1 MRRKISR
8 RLTYLLVFL
17 AVVGPGIITAN
28 VDNDAGGITTYSLA
42 GAHYGYSLLWS
53 LIPVFV
59 FLTVVQEMSS
69 RLGVVTG
76 KGLSDLIRENFGVRV
91 TVYLMIG
98 LVLTNF
104 GNVCAEFAGIA
115 ASCELFGVIKYL
127 SVPIGAF
134 LVWWLVV
141 KGTYKSVERI
151 FLVDSLFYVAYLLS
165 GYFAHPDW
173 TLALR
178 RTLVPSFSFKRGYLF
193 MLIGV
198 VGTTIAPWMQF
209 YLQASVVEKGVK
221 VKQYMFTLVDVV
233 VGCVTVNVVAF
244 FIIVT
249 CGATLFANGIQVQ
262 TAKDAALS
270 LAPLA
275 GRYSSELFAFGL
287 LNASLFSA
295 AILPIST
302 AYFVCEAMGWES
314 GVNKSF
320 RDAAQFYWLFTGLIV
335 LGAAVILIPGA
346 PLIPIMVTSQ
356 VINGVALPFVLIYML
371 SLINN
376 RELMGGY
383 TNNWPLNA
391 VTWASTVVMIL
402 LTAALVIQSILPA
415 FGVRLG

>member
-8 RLTYLLVFL
+8 RLSYLLILL

-28 VDNDAGGITTYSLA
+28 VDNDAGGITTYSVA
-42 GAHYGYSLLWS
+42 GAHYGYTLLWT
-53 LIPVFV
+53 LIPIFV

-76 KGLSDLIRENFGVRV
+76 KGLSDLIRENFGVKI
-91 TVYLMIG
+91 TVSLMIG

-115 ASCELFGVIKYL
+115 ASCELFGVIKYV
-127 SVPIGAF
+127 SVPIGAAI
-134 LVWWLVV
+134 VWLLVV

-151 FLVDSLFYVAYLLS
+151 FLVASLFYVAYLLS

-173 TLALR
+173 GVALR
-178 RTLVPSFSFKRGYLF
+178 RTLVPSFSFKRDYLF

-221 VKQYMFTLVDVV
+221 LKQYRYTILDVV
-233 VGCVTVNVVAF
+233 TGCVTVNVVAF

-249 CGATLFANGIQVQ
+249 CAATLFANGVHIQ
-262 TAKDAALS
+262 TAKDAAQS

-275 GRYSSELFAFGL
+275 GVYSSQLFAFGL

-302 AYFVCEAMGWES
+302 AFFVCEAMGWEA
-314 GVNKSF
+314 GVNKTF
-320 RDAAQFYWLFTGLIV
+320 REAPHFYWLFTGLSV
-335 LGAAVILIPGA
+335 LGAGVILIPSA

-356 VINGVALPFVLIYML
+356 VINGIVLPFVLIYML
-371 SLINN
+371 ALINN
-376 RELMGGY
+376 RELMGAY
-383 TNNWPLNA
+383 RNNA
-391 VTWASTVVMIL
+391 VLNTVAWASTLVMVALTIL
-402 LTAALVIQSILPA
+402 LLVQTVLPA